1 MIAPFAVGSLSAAL
15 LRPLAQLLGK
25 PKEGLALNTD
35 QWDGYTR
42 DRRELL
48 GHLREHGIG
57 NTVFLTGDI
66 HMAWANDVPFDA
78 ATYPKSGSAGV
89 EFVVTSITS
98 DNLDD
103 FVKAPEGTVS
113 AMAAPL
119 IRTANRHVQWV
130 DTDRHGYGV
139 LDLTPERAQMDYYV
153 VSDRRDP
160 AATSSWARSYRTRSG
175 TQRVERA
182 QDPV

>member
-1 MIAPFAVGSLSAAL
+1 
-15 LRPLAQLLGK
+15 
-25 PKEGLALNTD
+25 
-35 QWDGYTR
+35 
-42 DRRELL
+42 
-48 GHLREHGIG
+48 
-57 NTVFLTGDI
+57 
-66 HMAWANDVPFDA
+66 MAWANDVPFEA
-78 ATYPKSGSAGV
+78 GSYPRSGSAAT

-119 IRTANRHVQWV
+119 IRAANKHVRWV